1 MCFICRCYYRFLAI
15 YEILLDICCELH
27 VKKTMKTRFL
37 AIHPLIGTK
46 HKPSPLRYQQ
56 RSVYYWWWAYLRRN
70 GDYLACCARGGKG
83 KLAGLYADFGDV
95 REDEF
100 RSWWGGK
107 QQRGA
112 SLFGEQP
119 SDFVVRKIDGSG
131 DWQRAWDADDT
142 VLTVAV
148 NLTVGRRKLQADF
161 ARLLAKEHKGRRG
174 RVAMASVKSTARY
187 PLYRNFSVHSLK
199 MMLAAYDAWAANE
212 LLPRDQRKR
221 QWELGE
227 SIRLV
232 PNAITTKNDIDAVDK
247 RNTMSAAF
255 NRAVKNARNIIANTA
270 RGEFPNSS
278 PPSK

>member
-1 MCFICRCYYRFLAI
+1 
-15 YEILLDICCELH
+15 LLDIRCKLL
-27 VKKTMKTRFL
+27 VKKSMKTRFL

-46 HKPSPLRYQQ
+46 HKPSQLRYQQ

-70 GDYLACCARGGKG
+70 DEYLACCSRGGTG
-83 KLAGLYADFGDV
+83 RLAGLYADFGDA
-95 REDEF
+95 RSDDF

-107 QQRGA
+107 QQQGPY
-112 SLFGEQP
+112 LFGEQP
-119 SDFVVRKIDGSG
+119 SDFVVKKIESKAG
-131 DWQRAWDADDT
+131 WQLGWDADEK

-148 NLTVGRRKLQADF
+148 NLTVGKRKLQADF
-161 ARLLAKEHKGRRG
+161 ARLLEKEHKGRRG

-187 PLYRNFSVHSLK
+187 PLHRNFSVHSLK

-212 LLPRDQRKR
+212 QLPRDQRKR

-232 PNAITTKNDIDAVDK
+232 PNAMTTKNDINAVDK

-278 PPSK
+278 APSKQ

>member
-1 MCFICRCYYRFLAI
+1 
-15 YEILLDICCELH
+15 
-27 VKKTMKTRFL
+27 MKTRFL

-46 HKPSPLRYQQ
+46 HKPSLLRYQQ

-70 GDYLACCARGGKG
+70 EDYLACCTRGGTG

-95 REDEF
+95 RSDDF
-100 RSWWGGK
+100 RAWWGGK

-112 SLFGEQP
+112 YLFGEQP
-119 SDFVVRKIDGSG
+119 SDLVVKKLDTSS
-131 DWQRAWDADDT
+131 DWQPAWDADDR
-142 VLTVAV
+142 VLVVAV
-148 NLTVGRRKLQADF
+148 NMAVGRRKLQADF

-174 RVAMASVKSTARY
+174 RIAMASVTSTARY
-187 PLYRNFSVHSLK
+187 PLHRNFSVHSLK

-212 LLPRDQRKR
+212 QLPRDQRKT
-221 QWELGE
+221 QWQLGE

-232 PNAITTKNDIDAVDK
+232 AGAITTKNDADAVDK

-255 NRAVKNARNIIANTA
+255 NRAVKQARLIVANTV
-270 RGEFPNSS
+270 RGEFPNST

>member
-1 MCFICRCYYRFLAI
+1 M
-15 YEILLDICCELH
+15 LDIRCQLP
-27 VKKTMKTRFL
+27 VNKNVKTRFL

-46 HKPSPLRYQQ
+46 HKPSLLRYQQ

-70 GDYLACCARGGKG
+70 QEYLACCARGGTG

-95 REDEF
+95 REDDF
-100 RSWWGGK
+100 RAWWGGK

-112 SLFGEQP
+112 YLFGEQP
-119 SDFVVRKIDGSG
+119 SDLVVRKVDASS
-131 DWQRAWDADDT
+131 DWLPAWDADDR
-142 VLTVAV
+142 VMVVAV
-148 NLTVGRRKLQADF
+148 NMAVGRRQLQAHF

-174 RVAMASVKSTARY
+174 RIAMATVTSTARY
-187 PLYRNFSVHSLK
+187 PLHRNFSVHNLK

-212 LLPRDQRKR
+212 QLPRDQRKT
-221 QWELGE
+221 QWQLGE

-232 PNAITTKNDIDAVDK
+232 AGAVTTKNDADAVDK

-255 NRAVKNARNIIANTA
+255 NRAVKQAKLIIANTA
-270 RGEFPNSS
+270 RGEFPNSTP

>member
-1 MCFICRCYYRFLAI
+1 M
-15 YEILLDICCELH
+15 LDIGCKLS

-37 AIHPLIGTK
+37 ATHPLIGTK
-46 HKPSPLRYQQ
+46 HKPSQLRFQQ

-70 GDYLACCARGGKG
+70 EEYMACCAWGGKG

-95 REDEF
+95 SGDDF

-112 SLFGEQP
+112 YLFGEQP
-119 SDFVVRKIDGSG
+119 SDLVVRKVDANS
-131 DWQRAWDADDT
+131 DWLRAWDTDDT
-142 VLTVAV
+142 TLVVAV

-161 ARLLAKEHKGRRG
+161 ARLLAREHKGRRG
-174 RVAMASVKSTARY
+174 RVAMATVKSTARY
-187 PLYRNFSVHSLK
+187 PLHRNFSVHSLK
-199 MMLAAYDAWAANE
+199 MMLAAHDAWAANE
-212 LLPRDQRKR
+212 QLPRDQRKR
-221 QWELGE
+221 QWQLGE

-232 PNAITTKNDIDAVDK
+232 AGAITTKNDINAVDK

-255 NRAVKNARNIIANTA
+255 NRAVKQARLIVANTA

-278 PPSK
+278 QPSK

>member
-1 MCFICRCYYRFLAI
+1 MLSISCKLP
-15 YEILLDICCELH
+15 
-27 VKKTMKTRFL
+27 VKKIVKTRFL

-46 HKPSPLRYQQ
+46 NKPSQLRYQQ

-70 GDYLACCARGGKG
+70 EDYLACCARGGKG

-95 REDEF
+95 REDDF
-100 RSWWGGK
+100 RSWWGGNR
-107 QQRGA
+107 QQGA
-112 SLFGEQP
+112 YLFGEQP
-119 SDFVVRKIDGSG
+119 SDFIVKKIDGVA
-131 DWQRAWDADDT
+131 DWQPDWDAGGT

-161 ARLLAKEHKGRRG
+161 ARLLAQGHKGRRG
-174 RVAMASVKSTARY
+174 RVAMGTVKSTARY

-212 LLPRDQRKR
+212 RLPRDQRKR

-227 SIRLV
+227 VIRLV
-232 PNAITTKNDIDAVDK
+232 PNAITTKNDINAVDK

-270 RGEFPNSS
+270 RGEFPNST
-278 PPSK
+278 PAPSK